1 LTCFDVEAR
10 SAYATWTLTGSISDI
25 GDLYRGQ
32 LEHYSNAKCAF
43 NSAFTYSGAIGDA
56 VIDAII
62 YLLPIPYIWG
72 LRQIRFEQR
81 MGLVVVF
88 GLGLVY
94 VALHQLPTS
103 QSRLDADH
111 IHSACVFALIQI
123 PFIISNYRTRDGE
136 QCKFSEPCALLAT

>member
-1 LTCFDVEAR
+1 MLCYQSTT
-10 SAYATWTLTGSISDI
+10 AYLRRTLTSGISDI

-81 MGLVVVF
+81 VGLVVVF

-94 VALHQLPTS
+94 VALS
-103 QSRLDADH
+103 
-111 IHSACVFALIQI
+111 SASGNSVMA
-123 PFIISNYRTRDGE
+123 RR
-136 QCKFSEPCALLAT
+136 